1 MKIKKEI
8 HKQTLTQ
15 SHLFI
20 SVANIMFPH
29 VCNNAGL
36 KVKVYKNHGNT
47 LAINDANTELIIPT
61 SATKHTIFTTNYI
74 K

>member
-8 HKQTLTQ
+8 HKQTLAQ

-36 KVKVYKNHGNT
+36 KVKVYENHGNT
-47 LAINDANTELIIPT
+47 LAINDANTQNELSQPLQPNIQ
-61 SATKHTIFTTNYI
+61 SLLQTI
-74 K
+74 